1 MAVNRRLGKLIYV
14 KTGDRRWAMFRW
26 KHSAGRSMNSRTA
39 GAALL
44 VAVIVAGT
52 ARAQDDDLAAGE
64 KLYASQC
71 KVCHGLVAPPPTGDL
86 GPVPWQ
92 RRVVRLA
99 MQQSAG
105 PTMRDVPVQMASGPS
120 ASTTTA
126 AWPEENAA
134 EAVRI
139 AVAPPYGPNLRGV
152 YGRPAGTVNGFVYS
166 SAFLKALKGMEWN
179 DAALDVWITNSQKW
193 VPGVYMF
200 YKQTD
205 PEVRRK
211 IILYLQANP

>member
-1 MAVNRRLGKLIYV
+1 MKASTPGAVLLAAVMA
-14 KTGDRRWAMFRW
+14 
-26 KHSAGRSMNSRTA
+26 AG
-39 GAALL
+39 
-44 VAVIVAGT
+44 I
-52 ARAQDDDLAAGE
+52 ARAQDDDLASGE

-86 GPVPWQ
+86 GPGSSQ
-92 RRVVRLA
+92 RRMVRLA
-99 MQQSAG
+99 MQESAG
-105 PTMRDVPVQMASGPS
+105 PTMRDVLAQVMFGSS
-120 ASTTTA
+120 ATA
-126 AWPEENAA
+126 TRPGGNAMD
-134 EAVRI
+134 AVRI

-152 YGRPAGTVNGFVYS
+152 YGRPAGTVPGFVYS
-166 SAFLKALKGMEWN
+166 SAFLKSLKGMEWN

-211 IILYLQANP
+211 IILYLKAN